1 MPKVVKCPALRCG
14 STDIS
19 PVGVSKK
26 AGLGKGIIGAAAGAL
41 VNPVGAVV
49 GGAAGLMS
57 GKKEATF
64 RCNKCGKIFTVK
76 I

>member
-49 GGAAGLMS
+49 GGGRS
-57 GKKEATF
+57 DVRKERSDF
-64 RCNKCGKIFTVK
+64 PLQ
-76 I
+76 